1 MNKLPPSSLTSLKGR
16 NTRKTCF
23 HCHLSYNFLA
33 SMAAESLQENS
44 LFPVKV
50 TSSYIYFHMLAEFLY
65 TVCAYLFFKFL
76 SYCCA
81 NLIRYPLGSI
91 YLLTLFWEET
101 YECID
106 KCNNEGQFIS
116 MTLENNFMFTI
127 VSSVYIHAKQPK
139 L

>member
-1 MNKLPPSSLTSLKGR
+1 
-16 NTRKTCF
+16 
-23 HCHLSYNFLA
+23 
-33 SMAAESLQENS
+33 MAAESVQENS

-65 TVCAYLFFKFL
+65 TVCAYLFFEFL

-106 KCNNEGQFIS
+106 KSNNEGQFIS
-116 MTLENNFMFTI
+116 MTLENKTLKICWLCWNQFI
-127 VSSVYIHAKQPK
+127 LIWSELKYIP
-139 L
+139 